1 MLIVSIVMPA
11 YNVEKYIG
19 EAIESIIKQTFENWE
34 LIIVDD
40 CSKDA
45 TVKVIE
51 KWQRADARIICLKR
65 KDNSGGA
72 RIPRFDGIM
81 EAKGE
86 MVCTIDADDKIESGY
101 LSKMLARQ
109 RETHS
114 DIVLGRMVFCNEL
127 MVADGRMIPQKNYD
141 MSQIFNGYE
150 TVKQTLGE
158 WRIAMAGMLVKT
170 NKYREYI
177 QLAYRSGFNIGYADD
192 LDHRKLVLSVPQV
205 SMTNAIYY
213 YRQQPNS
220 VIHTI
225 SVNRFKELIAAKLS
239 YEFAIQTYPDDTHIQ
254 DKVINE
260 YFEKTYRCRLLY
272 LQYKALFN
280 KEERYYISNLIKEV
294 YLNIHLKKYFWR
306 NAKQQLLIL
315 SWPIFLLLTSAIQK
329 INKHLR

>member
-1 MLIVSIVMPA
+1 MPIISIVMPA

-40 CSKDA
+40 CSKDDTA
-45 TVKVIE
+45 KVVE
-51 KWQRADARIICLKR
+51 KWQRTDTRIKCLNR

-86 MVCTIDADDKIESGY
+86 MICTIDADDKIESCY

-109 RETHS
+109 QETHS
-114 DIVLGRMVFCNEL
+114 DMVLGRMVFCNETML
-127 MVADGRMIPQKNYD
+127 ADGRMIPLKDYN
-141 MSQIFNGYE
+141 MSQIFNGHE
-150 TVKQTLGE
+150 AVKQTLGE
-158 WRIAMAGMLVKT
+158 WEIAMNGMLVKADRYK
-170 NKYREYI
+170 KYV
-177 QLAYRSGFNIGYADD
+177 QFAYHTGFNIGYADD
-192 LDHRKLVLSVPQV
+192 LDHRELVLSVPKV

-239 YEFAIQTYPDDTHIQ
+239 YKFAIQTYPNDTHIH

-272 LQYKALFN
+272 LQYKKRFN
-280 KEERYYISNLIKEV
+280 KEERYYISKLIKEA
-294 YLNIHLKKYFWR
+294 YLNIRLKKLFWR

-315 SWPIFLLLTSAIQK
+315 SWSMFLLLTSTIQK
-329 INKHLR
+329 INKQLR